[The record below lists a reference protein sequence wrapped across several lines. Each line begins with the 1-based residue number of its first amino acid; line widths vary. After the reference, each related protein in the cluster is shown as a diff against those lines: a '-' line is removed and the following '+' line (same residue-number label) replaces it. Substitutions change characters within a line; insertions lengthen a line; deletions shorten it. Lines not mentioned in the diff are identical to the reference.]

1 MALKYAQFQE
11 TEMAHIGTDV
21 VRPLRAHSHNA
32 TSRLKAVAAETAG
45 GRDAEGLIDSLREQ
59 IGALAAGLE
68 HFAEERYEQARATAG
83 SVADAGSI
91 VAARAGRQ
99 TLATAQ
105 AIRRD
110 PLPALVAVGV
120 LSLLIALFMGTMK
133 RR

>member
-1 MALKYAQFQE
+1 MADIAS
-11 TEMAHIGTDV
+11 DV
-21 VRPLRAHSHNA
+21 VRPLRTHARQA
-32 TSRLKAVAAETAG
+32 TSHLKAVAAESGA
-45 GRDAEGLIDSLREQ
+45 RDAEGLIDSLREQ

-68 HFAEERYEQARATAG
+68 QFAEQRYEQARATAG
-83 SVADAGSI
+83 SVADAGAI

-99 TLATAQ
+99 TLATAN

-120 LSLLIALFMGTMK
+120 LSLLIALFMGVAK

>member
-1 MALKYAQFQE
+1 MRSSQE
-11 TEMAHIGTDV
+11 TEMADIATDV
-21 VRPLRAHSHNA
+21 LRPLRTHARQA
-32 TSRLKAVAAETAG
+32 TSHLKAVAAETAG
-45 GRDAEGLIDSLREQ
+45 ERDAEGLIESLRQ
-59 IGALAAGLE
+59 QLGALAAGIE
-68 HFAEERYEQARATAG
+68 QFAEERYEQARATAG

-99 TLATAQ
+99 TLATAH

-120 LSLLIALFMGTMK
+120 LSLLLALFMGTTK